1 VTLKVVLS
9 PLSGTE
15 ADASSLATAIALG
28 TRFGAHVKAIHTKS
42 DPTDS
47 APLIG
52 EGMSGIVMEQVMR
65 ASQTEIDKRESAAKI
80 TFDKAQATS
89 GLRLAAA
96 PTGEAGGSMSYL
108 EIEGREDQLVAEYG
122 RLSDL
127 IVLPNQAVGDGSVQ
141 AAVTLEAALM
151 SSGRPVLISSPEG
164 GPTGASVAIAW
175 NGGREVAH
183 TVQAAMPLLAQ
194 ADQVHIL
201 TVGTEKT
208 DVTRGDGL
216 VDYLAWHDIPAQ
228 LSKLQPQRGS
238 TGDALMTAAGE
249 RGCDMI
255 VMGGYGHSRMRELI
269 FGGVTRHA
277 LNHAQIAV
285 LMAH

>member
-1 VTLKVVLS
+1 MTLKVVLA
-9 PLSGTE
+9 PLSGTV
-15 ADASSLATAIALG
+15 ADSSALETAMAVG
-28 TRFGAHVKAIHTKS
+28 RRFEAHVKVLHVRS

-80 TFDKAQATS
+80 TFDKAQEAS

-96 PTGEAGGSMSYL
+96 PTGEAGGSMSFL

-127 IVLPNQAVGDGSVQ
+127 IVLPNQAAGDGSVQ

-183 TVQAAMPLLAQ
+183 TVQAAMPMLTR
-194 ADQVHIL
+194 ADHVHIL

-208 DVTRGDGL
+208 DVTRGDDL
-216 VDYLAWHDIPAQ
+216 VDYLAWHGISAH

-238 TGDALMTAAGE
+238 TGEALMTAAGD
-249 RGCDMI
+249 RGCDLI

-277 LNHAQIAV
+277 LNHAEIAV